1 MMGEREG
8 ERDDDDVSE
17 EPLSVLLLEGW
28 WLASAGGKLALE
40 WTENGRTY
48 TFLVPRVSIS

>member
-8 ERDDDDVSE
+8 EREDDDVSE
-17 EPLSVLLLEGW
+17 EPLSVPLLALW
-28 WLASAGGKLALE
+28 WLASADGKLALE

-48 TFLVPRVSIS
+48 TFRVPRVSIS